1 MDNRKRYSGVLVK
14 TKNKVLLCKRNNKG
28 ELPGEWSIPSGKIE
42 QGESPVLAARREMY
56 EETNI
61 VLDGNIE
68 LIGMLG
74 KSTRDGQKY
83 KGLLYVYLN
92 KQDEEN
98 LPDLEEAIDGHEHVA
113 CGYFTKENLPKPLG
127 TQLKE
132 LILKIV

>member
-28 ELPGEWSIPSGKIE
+28 ELPGEWSIPSGGIKE
-42 QGESPVLAARREMY
+42 GESPVLAAKREYY

-61 VLDGNIE
+61 VLDGNLE

-92 KQDEEN
+92 NQDEEN
-98 LPDLEEAIDGHEHVA
+98 LPDLEEAVDGDEHTE
-113 CGYFTKENLPKPLG
+113 CSFFSRNELPKPLG
-127 TQLKE
+127 SQLKE
-132 LILKIV
+132 LIMKII